1 MRDITSPND
10 CIGTQCDAS
19 RSHQSGG
26 LVARRRALDLVESRG
41 EAVVRVS
48 VKRAPRCGPGPGVG
62 LFFVVQHLFVRVIPK
77 EKLCKSLR

>member
-41 EAVVRVS
+41 EAGWLGLGLHAGAR
-48 VKRAPRCGPGPGVG
+48 PGVG